1 VGPAELLVNVGKTG
15 DEVLNAISTASALSV
30 PQARNTASTL
40 FGLRARNTAST
51 LFALRARNTAST
63 LFALRARNTASALSV
78 PQGVKHRE
86 GTVGRQDVQNRHR
99 PDAWI
104 GAREGVRRT

>member
-1 VGPAELLVNVGKTG
+1 MGPAELLVNVGKTG
-15 DEVLNAISTASALSV
+15 DEVLNAISTAS
-30 PQARNTASTL
+30 TL
-40 FGLRARNTAST
+40 F
-51 LFALRARNTAST
+51 
-63 LFALRARNTASALSV
+63 V